1 LLALNIV
8 YILDNL
14 MLLIR
19 QVIEKSVFS
28 KTVTDVAVFIQFAMY
43 PMFADNVLG
52 KLESDS
58 KIQRDKQV

>member
-1 LLALNIV
+1 
-8 YILDNL
+8 

-28 KTVTDVAVFIQFAMY
+28 KTVTDVAVFIQSVMY

-52 KLESDS
+52 KLESDY
-58 KIQRDKQV
+58 KNQRDKQV